1 MAINYKT
8 LGDRIKTKR
17 ISQGITQEK
26 FAEHMDVSVGY
37 ISQLERGISKVSL
50 ERLVSISEYFN
61 CNIDFFIDGINSN
74 TEHYLAQDF
83 EELYAQ
89 LSSHEK
95 NILKIL
101 LQENVRR
108 STKSK
113 LVLRLTFYFS
123 RLFSRP

>member
-74 TEHYLAQDF
+74 TKGEHIKDAG
-83 EELYAQ
+83 
-89 LSSHEK
+89 LSARGCIPVAVKVSGI
-95 NILKIL
+95 ILS
-101 LQENVRR
+101 NSVH
-108 STKSK
+108 
-113 LVLRLTFYFS
+113 
-123 RLFSRP
+123 

>member
-61 CNIDFFIDGINSN
+61 SN

-101 LQENVRR
+101 LQEYIHNR
-108 STKSK
+108 
-113 LVLRLTFYFS
+113 
-123 RLFSRP
+123 

>member
-17 ISQGITQEK
+17 ITQEK

-101 LQENVRR
+101 LQEYIHNR
-108 STKSK
+108 
-113 LVLRLTFYFS
+113 
-123 RLFSRP
+123 

>member
-61 CNIDFFIDGINSN
+61 CNIDFFIDGIN
-74 TEHYLAQDF
+74 YLAQDF

-101 LQENVRR
+101 LQEYIHNR
-108 STKSK
+108 
-113 LVLRLTFYFS
+113 
-123 RLFSRP
+123 

>member
-74 TEHYLAQDF
+74 TEHYLASGF

-89 LSSHEK
+89 LLLMRK
-95 NILKIL
+95 ILKIL
-101 LQENVRR
+101 LQDIF
-108 STKSK
+108 TTAK
-113 LVLRLTFYFS
+113 
-123 RLFSRP
+123 

>member
-61 CNIDFFIDGINSN
+61 CNIDFFIEGINSN

-101 LQENVRR
+101 LQEYIHNR
-108 STKSK
+108 
-113 LVLRLTFYFS
+113 
-123 RLFSRP
+123 

>member
-8 LGDRIKTKR
+8 LGDR
-17 ISQGITQEK
+17 
-26 FAEHMDVSVGY
+26 
-37 ISQLERGISKVSL
+37 ISKVSL

-83 EELYAQ
+83 EELYVQ

-101 LQENVRR
+101 LQEYIHNR
-108 STKSK
+108 
-113 LVLRLTFYFS
+113 
-123 RLFSRP
+123 

>member
-26 FAEHMDVSVGY
+26 FAEHMD
-37 ISQLERGISKVSL
+37 
-50 ERLVSISEYFN
+50 VSISEYFN

-101 LQENVRR
+101 LQEYIHNR
-108 STKSK
+108 
-113 LVLRLTFYFS
+113 
-123 RLFSRP
+123 